1 MNPDEIFSLEMS
13 LPLRRRLRRQ
23 DNPLGQLDFPA
34 NSKKK
39 NKFHME
45 KIPMAVSFLVHTPP
59 PKAHPG
65 HTSQQNARPKE
76 GTQIYCY
83 LAFQLSLRF
92 K

>member
-1 MNPDEIFSLEMS
+1 
-13 LPLRRRLRRQ
+13 
-23 DNPLGQLDFPA
+23 
-34 NSKKK
+34 
-39 NKFHME
+39 ME